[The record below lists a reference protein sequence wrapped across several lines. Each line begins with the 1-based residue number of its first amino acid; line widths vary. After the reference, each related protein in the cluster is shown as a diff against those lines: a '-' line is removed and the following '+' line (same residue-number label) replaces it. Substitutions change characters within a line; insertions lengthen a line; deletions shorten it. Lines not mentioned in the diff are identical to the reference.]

1 MGFGFGSRAK
11 SGKGSFEQ
19 ISKKSII
26 GIMGKNK
33 AGDKTVFRFTF
44 PIDSTNTTYVTL
56 NVYTDNIY
64 VISKG
69 RNSGQT
75 GMTGWLSMSRRT
87 GGNVR

>member
-1 MGFGFGSRAK
+1 MGFGFGSRARG
-11 SGKGSFEQ
+11 GKGSFEQ

-44 PIDSTNTTYVTL
+44 PIDSANTTYVTL

-64 VISKG
+64 VIGKG
-69 RNSGQT
+69 RNSGKT
-75 GMTGWLSMSRRT
+75 GMTGWLSMSRRV
-87 GGNVR
+87 GGFSK

>member
-11 SGKGSFEQ
+11 GGKGSFEQ
-19 ISKKSII
+19 ISKKSIV

-44 PIDSTNTTYVTL
+44 PIDNTNTTYVTL

-64 VISKG
+64 PIGNG
-69 RNSGQT
+69 RNAGKT
-75 GMTGWLSMSRRT
+75 GMTGFLSMSRRV
-87 GGNVR
+87 GGRV